1 MQINI
6 NKEIEKLTVAPEG
19 RIDTVTALE
28 FEQKIVENLDG
39 VSDLVL
45 DMTNVKYVSSAG
57 LRVILKVQKVMIKQ
71 GNMKLIGVNKS
82 VMEVFEVTGF
92 LKILKIE

>member
-19 RIDTVTALE
+19 RIDTVTAPE

-39 VSDLVL
+39 VTDLVL

>member
-19 RIDTVTALE
+19 RIDTVTAPE

>member
-19 RIDTVTALE
+19 RIDTVTAPE
-28 FEQKIVENLDG
+28 FEQKIVKNLDG
-39 VSDLVL
+39 VTDLVL
-45 DMTNVKYVSSAG
+45 DMTNVKYISSAG

>member
-6 NKEIEKLTVAPEG
+6 NKETEKLTVAPEG
-19 RIDTVTALE
+19 RIDTVTAPE

>member
-19 RIDTVTALE
+19 RIDTVTAPE
-28 FEQKIVENLDG
+28 FEQEIVKNIDG
-39 VSDLVL
+39 VTDLVL
-45 DMTNVKYVSSAG
+45 DMTNVKYISSAG

>member
-6 NKEIEKLTVAPEG
+6 NKEMEKLTVAPEG
-19 RIDTVTALE
+19 RIDTVTAPE

>member
-6 NKEIEKLTVAPEG
+6 NKETEKLTVAPEG
-19 RIDTVTALE
+19 RIDTVTAPE

-57 LRVILKVQKVMIKQ
+57 LRVILKVQKVMVKQ
-71 GNMKLIGVNKS
+71 GNMKLIGVSKS
-82 VMEVFEVTGF
+82 IMEVFEVTGF